1 MTENEVNM
9 TVEAHKKNIGMMPKV
24 EAASIHVAGNSGR
37 VKDGELSASAFIIT
51 VKLATDWTDCN
62 GVTHHT
68 GEWRP
73 ENEWLHL
80 AGMKTSRRGY
90 TDIEKARAA
99 KEEIKT
105 KWGAKTEEK
114 PKKAKGLTKAEL
126 LDQVAALTAMV
137 EELRAKAN

>member
-1 MTENEVNM
+1 MEEHEVAYC
-9 TVEAHKKNIGMMPKV
+9 VEAHKKNLGVMPKV
-24 EAASIHVAGNSGR
+24 EAASIHVAGNSG
-37 VKDGELSASAFIIT
+37 KLADGEFKASAFVIM
-51 VKLATDWTDCN
+51 VKC
-62 GVTHHT
+62 H

-73 ENEWLHL
+73 ENEWLHKY
-80 AGMKTSRRGY
+80 GFKTARRVY

-114 PKKAKGLTKAEL
+114 PKKAKAPTKAEL

>member
-1 MTENEVNM
+1 MTENDVNM
-9 TVEAHKKNIGMMPKV
+9 TVEAHKKNLGVMPKV
-24 EAASIHVAGNSGR
+24 EAASIHVAGNSGK
-37 VKDGELSASAFIIT
+37 VKDGELTASAFIIM
-51 VKLATDWTDCN
+51 VKC
-62 GVTHHT
+62 H

-73 ENEWLHL
+73 ENEWMHKY
-80 AGMKTSRRGY
+80 GFKTARRVY

-99 KEEIKT
+99 KEEIKA